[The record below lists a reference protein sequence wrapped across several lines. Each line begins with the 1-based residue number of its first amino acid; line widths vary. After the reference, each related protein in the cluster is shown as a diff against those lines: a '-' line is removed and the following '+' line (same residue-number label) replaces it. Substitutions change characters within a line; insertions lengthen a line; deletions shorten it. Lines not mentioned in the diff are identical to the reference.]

1 MPTVSN
7 TYKVQTNTI
16 QSEVFEVMKTH
27 RNKTSR
33 ELHEFLPHLTLQ
45 NVSAAVNALK
55 VKGLVAITD
64 HKQETSDAG
73 NVKSYRCYSVDFGKV
88 KKYTPPSVPSNAQ
101 PDLFGQ
107 LIETLKAEVDM
118 LQQWRAAAIL
128 RYPDLD
134 VDPLL
139 LEARALLA
147 AESEEQNCKPAAHA
161 YINGN
166 RDHTIAVQAL
176 VKALGSRK

>member
-1 MPTVSN
+1 MSSTF
-7 TYKVQTNTI
+7 KVQTNTI
-16 QSEVFEVMKTH
+16 QAEVFEVMKKNP
-27 RNKTSR
+27 NKTSR
-33 ELHEFLPHLTLQ
+33 DLHELTPHLTLQ

-55 VKGLVAITD
+55 TKNMVVITGG
-64 HKQETSDAG
+64 KAEASDAG
-73 NVKSYRCYSVDFGKV
+73 RVTTHKCYSVDLGKV
-88 KKYTPPSVPSNAQ
+88 EKPIPSQ
-101 PDLFGQ
+101 PTQERNPNLDLFGQ
-107 LIETLKAEVDM
+107 LIKTLEAEVTA
-118 LQQWRAAAIL
+118 LEQWREAALL

-147 AESEEQNCKPAAHA
+147 AEADEQNCKPASHA

>member
-1 MPTVSN
+1 MATVSN

-16 QSEVFEVMKTH
+16 QSEVFEVMKEN

-33 ELHEFLPHLTLQ
+33 ELRELVPHLTLQ
-45 NVSAAVNALK
+45 HVSAAVNALRT
-55 VKGLVAITD
+55 KGLVAITD
-64 HKQETSDAG
+64 HKLEASEAG
-73 NVKSYRCYSVDFGKV
+73 NKKKYRCYSVDLGRV
-88 KKYTPPSVPSNAQ
+88 KKDTPPSVPSNAQ
-101 PDLFGQ
+101 PDLFGS
-107 LIETLKAEVDM
+107 LIKTLEAEVVA
-118 LQQWRAAAIL
+118 LQQWREAAIL

-134 VDPLL
+134 VNPLL

-147 AESEEQNCKPAAHA
+147 AEADEQNCKPAAHA

>member
-1 MPTVSN
+1 MV
-7 TYKVQTNTI
+7 V
-16 QSEVFEVMKTH
+16 
-27 RNKTSR
+27 
-33 ELHEFLPHLTLQ
+33 
-45 NVSAAVNALK
+45 
-55 VKGLVAITD
+55 ITGE
-64 HKQETSDAG
+64 KPEASDAG
-73 NVKSYRCYSVDFGKV
+73 RVTTHKCYSVDLGKV
-88 KKYTPPSVPSNAQ
+88 AKPISPQSTQERNPNL
-101 PDLFGQ
+101 DLFSQ
-107 LIETLKAEVDM
+107 LIKTLEAEVTA
-118 LQQWRAAAIL
+118 LEQWREAALL

-147 AESEEQNCKPAAHA
+147 AEADEQNCKPASNA

>member
-1 MPTVSN
+1 MPTTSN

-16 QSEVFEVMKTH
+16 QSEVFEAMKTH
-27 RNKTSR
+27 HNKTSR
-33 ELHEFLPHLTLQ
+33 ELHEVLPHLTLQ
-45 NVSAAVNALK
+45 NVSAAVNALRT
-55 VKGLVAITD
+55 KGLVAITA

-73 NVKSYRCYSVDFGKV
+73 NAKSYRCYSVDFGKV
-88 KKYTPPSVPSNAQ
+88 KKPTPPSAPSNVQ
-101 PDLFGQ
+101 PDLFGS
-107 LIETLKAEVDM
+107 LIKTLEAEVIA
-118 LQQWRAAAIL
+118 LQQWREAAIL

-147 AESEEQNCKPAAHA
+147 AEADEQNCKPASHA

-166 RDHTIAVQAL
+166 RDHTIAVRAL
-176 VKALGSRK
+176 VKSLGGRK

>member
-1 MPTVSN
+1 MPTTSN

-16 QSEVFEVMKTH
+16 QSEVFEAMKTH
-27 RNKTSR
+27 HNKTSR
-33 ELHEFLPHLTLQ
+33 ELHEVLPHLTLQ
-45 NVSAAVNALK
+45 NVSAAVNALRT
-55 VKGLVAITD
+55 KGLVAITS
-64 HKQETSDAG
+64 HKSETSEAG
-73 NVKSYRCYSVDFGKV
+73 NAKSYRCYSVDFGKV
-88 KKYTPPSVPSNAQ
+88 KKPTPPSAPSNAQ

-118 LQQWRAAAIL
+118 LQQWREAAIL

-134 VDPLL
+134 IDPLL

-147 AESEEQNCKPAAHA
+147 AEADEQNCKPASHA

-166 RDHTIAVQAL
+166 RDHTIAVRAL
-176 VKALGSRK
+176 VKSLGARK

>member
-1 MPTVSN
+1 MPTASN

-16 QSEVFEVMKTH
+16 QSEVFEVMKNN

-33 ELHEFLPHLTLQ
+33 ELHELLPHLTLQ

-55 VKGLVAITD
+55 FKGLVTITD

-73 NVKSYRCYSVDFGKV
+73 NAFTHRCYSVDLGKV
-88 KKYTPPSVPSNAQ
+88 NKPNPTQAKPQ
-101 PDLFGQ
+101 GDLFSS
-107 LIETLKAEVDM
+107 LIKTLEEDVKT
-118 LQQWRAAAIL
+118 LQQWKEAALL

-147 AESEEQNCKPAAHA
+147 AEAEEQGSKPASYN

-166 RDHTIAVQAL
+166 RDNTIAVRAL
-176 VKALGSRK
+176 VKVLGGNK

>member
-1 MPTVSN
+1 MPTASN

-16 QSEVFEVMKTH
+16 QSEVFEVMKCN

-55 VKGLVAITD
+55 FKGLVTITD
-64 HKQETSDAG
+64 HKQEISDAG
-73 NVKSYRCYSVDFGKV
+73 NITTHRCYSVDLGKV
-88 KKYTPPSVPSNAQ
+88 NKPNQAQ
-101 PDLFGQ
+101 AKPQGDLFGQ
-107 LIETLKAEVDM
+107 LVETLKAEVDT
-118 LQQWRAAAIL
+118 LQQWKQDALL

-147 AESEEQNCKPAAHA
+147 AEAEEQNSRAASDA
-161 YINGN
+161 YSNGN

>member
-1 MPTVSN
+1 MPTCSN

-16 QSEVFEVMKTH
+16 QSEVFEVMKNH

-64 HKQETSDAG
+64 HRQETSDAG
-73 NVKSYRCYSVDFGKV
+73 NTTTHRCYSVDLGKI
-88 KKYTPPSVPSNAQ
+88 KKSTPPSAQ

-107 LIETLKAEVDM
+107 LIKTLEAEVAELERWKEDA
-118 LQQWRAAAIL
+118 LL
-128 RYPDLD
+128 RYPDLAA
-134 VDPLL
+134 DPLL
-139 LEARALLA
+139 LRARALLA
-147 AESEEQNCKPAAHA
+147 VEAKED
-161 YINGN
+161 GN
-166 RDHTIAVQAL
+166 ERIADELLAGKRDNAFSVRAL
-176 VKALGSRK
+176 VKVLGESK